1 MLEITVN
8 KEHANLQTQYC
19 SGKYSQEIIECIFYN
34 KPPTC
39 LYSCKYA
46 QTMNKYKIASEEAK
60 ARIVKQAERTVAEMK
75 NNKELSWNHQK
86 KY

>member
-8 KEHANLQTQYC
+8 KEHANLHTQYC

-34 KPPTC
+34 KSPTC

-46 QTMNKYKIASEEAK
+46 KNKLAAEESK
-60 ARIVKQAERTVAEMK
+60 ARIIKQAERTVAEMK
-75 NNKELSWNHQK
+75 NNKELSWNQQK